1 MDICES
7 PRLAT
12 FVGILHDS
20 AMTFLTTAMR
30 FRPEMM
36 DHGNRDHRIMA
47 DAAREADVET
57 ASTCAGD
64 HMNIT
69 MTAAK
74 GLFGGSIPAGDA
86 VMPAGVPGYSDVS
99 SFSA

>member
-1 MDICES
+1 MDICDS

-12 FVGILHDS
+12 FVGVLHDS

-36 DHGNRDHRIMA
+36 EYGNRDHRIMA
-47 DAAREADVET
+47 DAARKSDVET
-57 ASTCAGD
+57 ATTCASD

-74 GLFGGSIPAGDA
+74 GLFGNPDS
-86 VMPAGVPGYSDVS
+86 MPEAALSRFSEVTPS
-99 SFSA
+99 ST